1 MNKNSNTY
9 IIVYSVVMV
18 VIVALLLSVAALSL
32 KDRQEANMLNEKKKA
47 ILESLHATYRNY
59 DEYIRA
65 YVVDAEG
72 REVEGED
79 VF

>member
-32 KDRQEANMLNEKKKA
+32 KDRQEANMLN
-47 ILESLHATYRNY
+47 
-59 DEYIRA
+59 
-65 YVVDAEG
+65 
-72 REVEGED
+72 
-79 VF
+79 

>member
-47 ILESLHATYRNY
+47 ILE
-59 DEYIRA
+59 
-65 YVVDAEG
+65 
-72 REVEGED
+72 
-79 VF
+79 

>member
-47 ILESLHATYRNY
+47 ILESLHATDRNY
-59 DEYIRA
+59 DESIGA
-65 YVVDAEG
+65 
-72 REVEGED
+72 
-79 VF
+79 